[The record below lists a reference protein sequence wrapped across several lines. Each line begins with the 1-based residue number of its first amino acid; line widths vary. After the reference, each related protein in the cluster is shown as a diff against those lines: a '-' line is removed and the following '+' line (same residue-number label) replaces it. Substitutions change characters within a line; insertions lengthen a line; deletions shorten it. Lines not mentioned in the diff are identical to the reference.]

1 MDSIKH
7 SIAQL
12 TEHFN
17 SKMAE
22 FQQNLNSNMPAAS
35 PTSDIVSQ
43 FNAFRSFV
51 LTALEGLQLQVELLS
66 KKCDQMEMRSRRKML
81 LVHGVPEAKKE
92 NLSAY
97 VSQLLSEHLKL
108 PELSVDSI
116 SRCHRLG
123 SSAPEKPRVILI
135 KFQDPIIRNK
145 VWYAKTNLKNTG
157 VTLSEFLT
165 KERHDVFVAAR
176 QRLGI
181 NKCWTRDGSIVII
194 GPDGKRHQIT
204 SMAELNTYS
213 TATVSQQVSARTA
226 TSSNTNT
233 QENKNSQ
240 GVRPKRNLKK

>member
-35 PTSDIVSQ
+35 PTSNIVSQ

-66 KKCDQMEMRSRRKML
+66 KKCDQIEMRSRRKML
-81 LVHGVPEAKKE
+81 LVHGVPEANKE
-92 NLSAY
+92 NLSAT
-97 VSQLLSEHLKL
+97 VSQLLSKHLKL
-108 PELSVDSI
+108 PELSADSI

-123 SSAPEKPRVILI
+123 SSVTEKPRVILI
-135 KFQDPIIRNK
+135 KFQDPIMRNK
-145 VWYAKTNLKNTG
+145 VWYAKTSLKNTG

-181 NKCWTRDGSIVII
+181 NKCWTRDGNI
-194 GPDGKRHQIT
+194 
-204 SMAELNTYS
+204 
-213 TATVSQQVSARTA
+213 A
-226 TSSNTNT
+226 TSFSVMTALFRV
-233 QENKNSQ
+233 
-240 GVRPKRNLKK
+240 GVALGFTFAVTFLPE